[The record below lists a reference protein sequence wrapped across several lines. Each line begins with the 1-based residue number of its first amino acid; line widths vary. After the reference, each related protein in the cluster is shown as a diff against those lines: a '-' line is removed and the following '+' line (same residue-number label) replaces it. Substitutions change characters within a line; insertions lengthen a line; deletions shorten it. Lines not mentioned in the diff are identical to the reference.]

1 MHLISSDFLFTLKSS
16 PRLWEAFFYSST
28 CSSVPPDSSPAPH
41 THKSLILRQLWWISV
56 RPHVP
61 SFMLSILLNIYNG
74 SQAEIKVLQIQS
86 QLKIAPPFLARQSGI
101 NQSHRKDAKEERRG
115 ADNLFIQFF
124 FFFQLFP
131 SVINKLAGQTAW
143 DATQMFSGFPLL
155 KIAVTS
161 GFFW

>member
-1 MHLISSDFLFTLKSS
+1 MFCHSWF
-16 PRLWEAFFYSST
+16 
-28 CSSVPPDSSPAPH
+28 
-41 THKSLILRQLWWISV
+41 SL
-56 RPHVP
+56 
-61 SFMLSILLNIYNG
+61 LLNIYKG

-101 NQSHRKDAKEERRG
+101 NQGHRKDAREERRG

-124 FFFQLFP
+124 FKLSP

-155 KIAVTS
+155 KIAVAS
-161 GFFW
+161 GFF